1 LQTASRVLFQ
11 LFIMVTILLERLN
24 TVNSLATYIAGTGQ
38 NVTKLRLFLCYRGV
52 SVLPWNALLS
62 QIFEDRKL
70 ARRVPGADDR
80 RRGEEN
86 YRLSIIDEITDHGGR
101 F

>member
-1 LQTASRVLFQ
+1 
-11 LFIMVTILLERLN
+11 MGKKG
-24 TVNSLATYIAGTGQ
+24 TVKNAAKI
-38 NVTKLRLFLCYRGV
+38 RFFLIKGGV

-80 RRGEEN
+80 RRGEVEG
-86 YRLSIIDEITDHGGR
+86 ETDYSPLNLNLTR
-101 F
+101 ILVLT

>member
-1 LQTASRVLFQ
+1 
-11 LFIMVTILLERLN
+11 
-24 TVNSLATYIAGTGQ
+24 
-38 NVTKLRLFLCYRGV
+38 V

-80 RRGEEN
+80 RRGEVEG
-86 YRLSIIDEITDHGGR
+86 ETDYSPLNLNLTR
-101 F
+101 ILVLT